1 LDFPERLKKLRLENG
16 YTQETLAR
24 ELNIS
29 KQAYRKYEQKLGAP
43 TKKRLEEIARL
54 LNVSVSYLLGETDIR
69 SGTEINNIMEKLS
82 EPRQKETLDFAKI
95 KLTEQEKENNIIL
108 FNNSLFNYPV
118 FSDQALSA
126 GKGNGISDD
135 MTTYTVYWTKEVN
148 CDYGV
153 PIKGDSMEPDY
164 HDKDIALI
172 QEQPCPDYDGQV
184 CAVLDLDRGVSYIKC
199 VTVEDKFLRLES
211 LNQSV
216 DDNGNLLYDDILLS
230 RDETTKILGKVIESF
245 TPLNKKEI

>member
-1 LDFPERLKKLRLENG
+1 MDFSKRLKKLRQEKEL
-16 YTQETLAR
+16 TQKKIADLIG
-24 ELNIS
+24 IS
-29 KQAYRKYEQKLGAP
+29 LRSYQRYEEKSGTP
-43 TKKRLEEIARL
+43 TKKRLEEIAKL
-54 LNVSVSYLLGETDIR
+54 FDVSVSYLLGETNIR
-69 SGTEINNIMEKLS
+69 TNSKITHIMEQLS
-82 EPRQKETLDFAKI
+82 EERQNKTVFFAETQLEEQKKES
-95 KLTEQEKENNIIL
+95 NIIT
-108 FNNSLFNYPV
+108 FNNSLFGYPV
-118 FSDQALSA
+118 LSDQALSA

-135 MTTYTVYWTKEVN
+135 MSTYTVYWTKEVN

-153 PIKGDSMEPDY
+153 PIKGNSMEPDY

-172 QEQPCPDYDGQV
+172 QEQACPDYDGQV
-184 CAVLDLDRGVSYIKC
+184 CAVIDFDRGVSYIKC

>member
-1 LDFPERLKKLRLENG
+1 MDFPERLKKIRLENG

-29 KQAYRKYEQKLGAP
+29 KQAYRKYEQNLGDP

-54 LNVSVSYLLGETDIR
+54 LNVSVSYLLGETDVQ
-69 SGTEINNIMEKLS
+69 SGTEINNIMEQLS
-82 EPRQKETLDFAKI
+82 QPRQKETLDFAKN
-95 KLTEQEKENNIIL
+95 KLIEQQKENNIIS
-108 FNNSLFNYPV
+108 FNNSLFGYPV
-118 FSDQALSA
+118 LSDQALSA

-135 MTTYTVYWTKEVN
+135 MSTYTVYWTKEVN

-184 CAVLDLDRGVSYIKC
+184 CAVIDFDRGVSFIKC

-211 LNQSV
+211 LNQAV
-216 DDNGNLLYDDILLS
+216 DDEGNLLYDDILLP

-245 TPLNKKEI
+245 TPIQKK